1 MNIYSV
7 IKKPHVT
14 EKTSLG
20 SDSTNTVSIVVDRD
34 ANKIEIKQAVET
46 LFKVQVSDV
55 RTVNVAGKMK
65 RFGKTTAKR
74 SNWKK
79 AYVTLQEGQSIHV
92 RGSQWQ
98 SKVINLHQQDADIR
112 PARRLRKSQQP
123 RQRNHYLFLRRKA
136 VAETL
141 SVD

>member
-20 SDSTNTVSIVVDRD
+20 SDSTNTVSLVVDRD
-34 ANKIEIKQAVET
+34 ANKIEIKQAVES
-46 LFKVQVSDV
+46 LFKVKVSGV

-65 RFGKTTAKR
+65 RFGKTSAKR

-79 AYVTLQEGQSIHV
+79 AYVTLQEGQSIDFFEV
-92 RGSQWQ
+92 
-98 SKVINLHQQDADIR
+98 
-112 PARRLRKSQQP
+112 
-123 RQRNHYLFLRRKA
+123 
-136 VAETL
+136 
-141 SVD
+141 

>member
-79 AYVTLQEGQSIHV
+79 AYVTLQEGQSIDFFEV
-92 RGSQWQ
+92 
-98 SKVINLHQQDADIR
+98 
-112 PARRLRKSQQP
+112 
-123 RQRNHYLFLRRKA
+123 
-136 VAETL
+136 
-141 SVD
+141 